1 MGDFEF
7 AALILQTRLDNLPN
21 PNTPLAQKLRCAIHA
36 LKFLDSKEKNT
47 PKDWWYVQYL
57 GSEGQHIS
65 AGDLIPQE
73 RERIAN
79 MVVRG
84 FTAGEIL
91 PGAYNDEEGSV
102 D

>member
-47 PKDWWYVQYL
+47 P
-57 GSEGQHIS
+57 
-65 AGDLIPQE
+65 
-73 RERIAN
+73 R
-79 MVVRG
+79 
-84 FTAGEIL
+84 
-91 PGAYNDEEGSV
+91 
-102 D
+102 